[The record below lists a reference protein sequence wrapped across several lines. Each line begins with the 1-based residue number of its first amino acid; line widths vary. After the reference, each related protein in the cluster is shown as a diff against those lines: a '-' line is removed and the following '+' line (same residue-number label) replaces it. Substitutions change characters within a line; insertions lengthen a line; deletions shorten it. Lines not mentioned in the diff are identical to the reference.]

1 MSSRLASYADARWED
16 GRPGFCSSREVVPPQ
31 QPIKVNVDDAP
42 APRFLVVDP
51 RAPVALR
58 QLLDE
63 ADGCLNMSYVNGGTA
78 CARRA
83 IDLILVTENASG
95 EDYAECLQKLR
106 DKQPA
111 VAPTLFQILA
121 MLGDGDEPLSTDALR
136 ALIAT
141 IKAVVFEIYVQ
152 GPERVERLMY
162 VHQLVES
169 LKRESGSARR
179 KS

>member
-1 MSSRLASYADARWED
+1 MPAQPHAA
-16 GRPGFCSSREVVPPQ
+16 PP
-31 QPIKVNVDDAP
+31 PAHDDSP
-42 APRFLVVDP
+42 APRFLVVDARVP
-51 RAPVALR
+51 APIR

-83 IDLILVTENASG
+83 IEGILATEHATG
-95 EDYAECLQKLR
+95 EDFEECLQKLR
-106 DKQPA
+106 EKHPA
-111 VAPTLFQILA
+111 VAPTLFQILN
-121 MLGDGDEPLSTDALR
+121 MLGEGDEPLPPDALR

-141 IKAVVFEIYVQ
+141 IKAVVFEVYVQ

-169 LKRESGSARR
+169 LKSGNPQGRRPANARG
-179 KS
+179 

>member
-1 MSSRLASYADARWED
+1 MS
-16 GRPGFCSSREVVPPQ
+16 PQ
-31 QPIKVNVDDAP
+31 PQPVKVNADDAP
-42 APRFLVVDP
+42 APRFLVVDS
-51 RAPVALR
+51 RAPGPLR

-63 ADGCLNMSYVNGGTA
+63 ADGCLNMSFVNGGTA

-83 IDLILVTENASG
+83 IDFILVHEQTSG
-95 EDYAECLQKLR
+95 EDYDECLQKLR
-106 DKQPA
+106 EKHPA
-111 VAPTLFQILA
+111 VAPTLFQILG
-121 MLGDGDEPLSTDALR
+121 MLGDGEEPLPPDALR
-136 ALIAT
+136 ALITT

-169 LKRESGSARR
+169 LKREGPSARR

>member
-1 MSSRLASYADARWED
+1 MPAQPAPKANPED
-16 GRPGFCSSREVVPPQ
+16 GPS
-31 QPIKVNVDDAP
+31 
-42 APRFLVVDP
+42 PRFLVIDP
-51 RAPVALR
+51 RAPALLR

-63 ADGCLNMSYVNGGTA
+63 ADGCLNMAFVHGGTA

-83 IDLILVTENASG
+83 IDLILVTEDVSG
-95 EDYAECLQKLR
+95 EDFRECLQKL
-106 DKQPA
+106 KEKHPA

-121 MLGDGDEPLSTDALR
+121 MLGDGDDPLPPEALK

-141 IKAVVFEIYVQ
+141 IKAIVFEIYVQ

-169 LKRESGSARR
+169 LKREAPARQGGRSAR
-179 KS
+179 

>member
-1 MSSRLASYADARWED
+1 MPAQ
-16 GRPGFCSSREVVPPQ
+16 PQ
-31 QPIKVNVDDAP
+31 PVKVNADDAP
-42 APRFLVVDP
+42 SPRFLVVDP
-51 RAPVALR
+51 RAPAPLR
-58 QLLDE
+58 HLLDE
-63 ADGCLNMSYVNGGTA
+63 ADGCLNMAFVNGGTA

-83 IDLILVTENASG
+83 IDLILVTEQTSG
-95 EDYAECLQKLR
+95 EDFSECLQKLR
-106 DKQPA
+106 EKHPA
-111 VAPTLFQILA
+111 VAPTLFQILG
-121 MLGDGDEPLSTDALR
+121 MLGDGDEPLPADALR

-169 LKRESGSARR
+169 LKRDQASTRGPRPAG